1 MYLIEVSYKTSK
13 YYRSRKPEYE
23 LLSIQTLCKDSEKNI
38 KKLKKVL
45 DKLYFDN
52 NNTNLCLAIN
62 DKDELSLLLIDNFI
76 THYAGDCYDSKDGFR
91 GELISCVG
99 ASNYL
104 QSISNHL
111 ALFNIEHVVDSSTY
125 LLNDKPL
132 QDIHNESIVDDLE
145 EDYDD
150 E

>member
-13 YYRSRKPEYE
+13 YYRSRKPEDE

-62 DKDELSLLLIDNFI
+62 DKDELSLLF
-76 THYAGDCYDSKDGFR
+76 
-91 GELISCVG
+91 
-99 ASNYL
+99 
-104 QSISNHL
+104 
-111 ALFNIEHVVDSSTY
+111 
-125 LLNDKPL
+125 DKK
-132 QDIHNESIVDDLE
+132 
-145 EDYDD
+145 
-150 E
+150 